1 MGRVL
6 RTSPQTFLTHHIQQI
21 TKAAVFY
28 DAKAILKSVDV
39 RKAVAARPQDALPH
53 AASLASRA
61 ASPTSNTDADSD
73 SDGEVGGSWA

>member
-1 MGRVL
+1 ME
-6 RTSPQTFLTHHIQQI
+6 TSPQTFLTHHIQQI

-28 DAKAILKSVDV
+28 DAKAILRSVDV
-39 RKAVAARPQDALPH
+39 RKAVAARPHDGAHPH